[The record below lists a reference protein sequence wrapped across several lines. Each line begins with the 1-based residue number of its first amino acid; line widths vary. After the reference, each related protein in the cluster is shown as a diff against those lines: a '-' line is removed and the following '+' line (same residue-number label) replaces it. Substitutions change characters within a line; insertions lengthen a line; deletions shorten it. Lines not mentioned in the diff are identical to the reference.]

1 MTTDQKSHHY
11 DRLMTREEVAEY
23 LGVSEM
29 TIHRLERRGSLP
41 RVEISKRVIR
51 YRASDLDDLIK
62 KRLVMRVYE

>member
-23 LGVSEM
+23 LGVSER

-41 RVEISKRVIR
+41 RIEITKQVIR
-51 YRASDLDDLIK
+51 YRASDLDDLIT
-62 KRLVMRVYE
+62 KRLVKRVFD